1 MKRHR
6 YTVTITATD
15 GSYQADTVGVLATD
29 PLNAGSRAVGK
40 HYGADCWILPDQGS
54 PGHGQIFRGVPA
66 YLGGSSAAVTGRVRI
81 DVTEGWDQAKKE
93 AKP

>member
-15 GSYQADTVGVLATD
+15 GSYQADPV
-29 PLNAGSRAVGK
+29 
-40 HYGADCWILPDQGS
+40 
-54 PGHGQIFRGVPA
+54 
-66 YLGGSSAAVTGRVRI
+66 RVRI
-81 DVTEGWDQAKKE
+81 DVTKGWDQTKKE